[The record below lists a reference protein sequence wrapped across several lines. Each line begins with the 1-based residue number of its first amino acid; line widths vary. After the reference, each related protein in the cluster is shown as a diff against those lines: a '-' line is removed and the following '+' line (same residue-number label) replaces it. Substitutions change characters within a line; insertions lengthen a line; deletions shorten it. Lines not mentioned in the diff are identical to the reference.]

1 MRSLPQVMIVADPLY
16 DNIAVREAKK
26 RGVKVIGILDSN
38 ADPHLVDFGIPA
50 NDDSLRSVTLI
61 ITLLADAIIEA
72 RGQEPKF
79 AFRAD
84 SEIQLPEELDKNLQ
98 SLIEVSL
105 RRAKKPRFSK
115 PDTPKEPPLAFAEP
129 PKDSFIPPYTPSFRL
144 TKNKENT
151 FKIGEEHENE

>member
-1 MRSLPQVMIVADPLY
+1 MRSLPQIMIVADPLH
-16 DNIAVREAKK
+16 DSIAVREAKK

-50 NDDSLRSVTLI
+50 NDDSLRSLTLI

-84 SEIQLPEELDKNLQ
+84 SDIQLPEELDKNLQ
-98 SLIEVSL
+98 SLIEISS
-105 RRAKKPRFSK
+105 KKQTQKPRVKTDVFQA
-115 PDTPKEPPLAFAEP
+115 PKLAFAEP
-129 PKDSFIPPYTPSFRL
+129 PKDRIMPSAFTPPFHL
-144 TKNKENT
+144 KNKERVQKNVS
-151 FKIGEEHENE
+151 GGNNE

>member
-1 MRSLPQVMIVADPLY
+1 MRSLPQVMIVADPQY

-61 ITLLADAIIEA
+61 ITLLADAILEA

-98 SLIEVSL
+98 ALIEVSL
-105 RRAKKPRFSK
+105 KRVKKPRFLK
-115 PDTPKEPPLAFAEP
+115 PEPPKEAPLAFAEP
-129 PKDSFIPPYTPSFRL
+129 PKDSYIPPFSGSFGP
-144 TKNKENT
+144 KNREGTLKVVS
-151 FKIGEEHENE
+151 EETEDE